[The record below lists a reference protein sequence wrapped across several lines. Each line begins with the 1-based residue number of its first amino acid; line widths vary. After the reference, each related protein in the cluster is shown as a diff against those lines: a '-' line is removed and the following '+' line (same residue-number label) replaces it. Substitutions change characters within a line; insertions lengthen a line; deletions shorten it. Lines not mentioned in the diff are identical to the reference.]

1 MSKIMIV
8 AGEAS
13 GDNHGAMLIQAL
25 KKIHPDTD
33 CYGIGS
39 QKMKKAGC
47 RLLFDAKT
55 IAVVGLVEVLRH
67 YPQIKKA
74 WNIALESLKTEK
86 PDCVVL
92 IDYPGFN
99 LRFAKQI
106 KKLGI
111 KILYYVSPQVWA
123 WHKSRLK
130 QIKAYVDHM
139 AVILPFEEDFY
150 KKAQIPASYVGNPV
164 LEQVHKTDRTL
175 AREMLSLSH
184 NAIIVGL
191 IPGSRTGELS
201 RLMPE
206 LIDTAEILSRRYPH
220 IQFVIPLANTI
231 KESDIWPYLDGTNL
245 PIMLIKRNSYLA
257 MSAANVLI
265 GSSGTV
271 TLEAAVL
278 GIPMVIIY
286 KMNALTFALAK
297 HLIKIKYIGLPNLLA
312 QKLILPELIQDQA
325 NSNAIA
331 HEACRFIDDEQYLA
345 RTEREL
351 EKVVDSLGQVSTARK
366 VAELT
371 FSLILTD
378 YP

>member
-1 MSKIMIV
+1 MAKIMII

-13 GDNHGAMLIQAL
+13 GDNHGAALIHAL
-25 KKIHPDTD
+25 KKTHPDTD

-39 QKMKKAGC
+39 QKMAEAGC

-55 IAVVGLVEVLRH
+55 IAVVGLFEVLRH

-74 WNIALESLKTEK
+74 WNIALESLKIEK

-99 LRFAKQI
+99 LRFAKQVSA
-106 KKLGI
+106 LGI
-111 KILYYVSPQVWA
+111 KILYYVSPQIWA
-123 WHKSRLK
+123 WHKSRIK

-139 AVILPFEEDFY
+139 AVILPFEEAFY
-150 KKAQIPASYVGNPV
+150 QQAQIPVTYVGNPV
-164 LEQVHKTDRTL
+164 LQQVQKTSQIA
-175 AREMLSLSH
+175 AREQLSLSH

-191 IPGSRTGELS
+191 MPGSRVGELA

-206 LIDTAEILSRRYPH
+206 LIDSAEILSRRYPH

-231 KESDIWPYLDGTNL
+231 KESDIWPYLDGTSL
-245 PIMLIKRNSYLA
+245 PIMLIKRNSHLA
-257 MSAANVLI
+257 MSASNVLI

-271 TLEAAVL
+271 TLEAAAL
-278 GIPMVIIY
+278 GVPMVIIY
-286 KMNALTFALAK
+286 KMNAFTFAIAK

-312 QKLILPELIQDQA
+312 QQLILPELIQDQA
-325 NSNAIA
+325 SSQAIA
-331 HEACRFIDDEQYLA
+331 REACRFIDEEQYLA
-345 RTEREL
+345 RTQDAL
-351 EKVVDSLGQVSTARK
+351 AAVIDQLGHINTAKK

-371 FSLILTD
+371 FSLISST
-378 YP
+378 PP

>member
-1 MSKIMIV
+1 MSKIMII

-13 GDNHGAMLIQAL
+13 GDNHGAMLVHAL

-39 QKMKKAGC
+39 QKMADAGC

-67 YPQIKKA
+67 YSQIKKA
-74 WNIALESLKTEK
+74 WHIALDSLKIEK
-86 PDCVVL
+86 PDCVIL

-99 LRFAKQI
+99 LRFAKQV
-106 KKLGI
+106 KKMGI
-111 KILYYVSPQVWA
+111 KVLYYVSPQIWA

-139 AVILPFEEDFY
+139 AVILPFEEAFY
-150 KKAQIPASYVGNPV
+150 KKAQIPVSYVGNPV
-164 LEQVHKTDRTL
+164 LEQVYKTEQSI
-175 AREMLSLSH
+175 AREKLSLSH

-191 IPGSRTGELS
+191 MPGSRTSELA

-231 KESDIWPYLDGTNL
+231 KEADIWPYLDGTNL
-245 PIMLIKRNSYLA
+245 PIMLIKRNSNLA

-278 GIPMVIIY
+278 GVPMVIIY
-286 KMNALTFALAK
+286 KMNALTYALAK
-297 HLIKIKYIGLPNLLA
+297 RLIKIKYIGLPNLLA

-325 NSNAIA
+325 NSQAIA
-331 HEACRFIDDEQYLA
+331 HEACRFIDDEQYF
-345 RTEREL
+345 TKTQREL
-351 EKVVDSLGQVSTARK
+351 EKVVDSLGQISTAHE
-366 VAELT
+366 VAKLT
-371 FSLILTD
+371 FSLIS
-378 YP
+378 

>member
-1 MSKIMIV
+1 MSKIMII

-13 GDNHGAMLIQAL
+13 GDNHGAMLIYAL
-25 KKIHPDTD
+25 KKMHPETD

-39 QKMKKAGC
+39 QKMAEAGC

-55 IAVVGLVEVLRH
+55 IAVVGLIEVLRH

-74 WNIALESLKTEK
+74 WNIAVESLKVEK

-99 LRFAKQI
+99 LRFAKQV
-106 KKLGI
+106 KALGI
-111 KILYYVSPQVWA
+111 KVLYYVSPQIWA

-139 AVILPFEEDFY
+139 AVILPFEVDFY
-150 KKAQIPASYVGNPV
+150 KKAHIPATYVGNPV
-164 LEQVHKTDRTL
+164 LEEVHKIKKSV
-175 AREMLSLSH
+175 AREQLSLSH

-191 IPGSRTGELS
+191 IPGSRTGELA

-206 LIDTAEILSRRYPH
+206 LIDSAEILSRRYPH

-231 KESDIWPYLDGTNL
+231 KESDIWPYLDDTNL
-245 PIMLIKRNSYLA
+245 PIVLIKRNSHLA
-257 MSAANVLI
+257 MNAANVLI

-271 TLEAAVL
+271 TLEAAAL
-278 GIPMVIIY
+278 GVPMVIIY
-286 KMNALTFALAK
+286 KMNALTFAIAK

-312 QKLILPELIQDQA
+312 NKLILPELIQHKASSQ
-325 NSNAIA
+325 AIA
-331 HEACRFIDDEQYLA
+331 HEACRFIDEEQYLA
-345 RTEREL
+345 QTEQGL
-351 EKVVDSLGQVSTARK
+351 EQVINSLGQVSTAK
-366 VAELT
+366 TVAKLI
-371 FSLILTD
+371 FSLILAD
-378 YP
+378 CP

>member
-1 MSKIMIV
+1 MAKIMII

-13 GDNHGAMLIQAL
+13 GDNHGAMLVQAL
-25 KKIHPDTD
+25 KKIHPETD

-39 QKMKKAGC
+39 QKMAEAGC

-67 YPQIKKA
+67 YSQIKKA
-74 WNIALESLKTEK
+74 WDIAVESLTTEK

-99 LRFAKQI
+99 LRFAKQA
-106 KKLGI
+106 KARGI
-111 KILYYVSPQVWA
+111 KVLYYVSPQIWA

-139 AVILPFEEDFY
+139 AVILPFEVDFY
-150 KKAQIPASYVGNPV
+150 KEAAIPATYVGNPV
-164 LEQVHKTDRTL
+164 LEQVHPSPQEI
-175 AREMLSLSH
+175 AREKLSLSH

-191 IPGSRTGELS
+191 VPGSRPGELA

-206 LIDTAEILSRRYPH
+206 LIDSAEILSRRYPH

-231 KESDIWPYLDGTNL
+231 KEADIWPYLDDTSL
-245 PIMLIKRNSYLA
+245 PIMLIKRNSHLA

-271 TLEAAVL
+271 TLEAAAL

-286 KMNALTFALAK
+286 KMNPLTFAIAK
-297 HLIKIKYIGLPNLLA
+297 RLVKLKYIGLPNLLA
-312 QKLILPELIQDQA
+312 EKLILPELIQSKA
-325 NSNAIA
+325 NSQSIA
-331 HEACRFIDDEQYLA
+331 AAAARFIDDEQYLEQ
-345 RTEREL
+345 TQIDL
-351 EKVVDSLGQVSTARK
+351 QHMIGSLGQFSTAKK
-366 VAELT
+366 VAELI
-371 FSLILTD
+371 FSLIFATH
-378 YP
+378 P